1 MTHTR
6 AHIIIIF
13 TLVGA
18 FISGCN
24 MTRRLDQDE
33 KLLTSNNIE
42 IEGKGLND
50 GELNGLVRPRTNKKI
65 VGLIPFN
72 LFVWNLFDGEKLK
85 KKNARKHE
93 KLKRKN
99 EKRAEKGK
107 KEKEFK
113 PVLGYRIKNNIGEE
127 PVLLDS
133 STAETTAKNMTR
145 YLKNNGFFNGEVTYK
160 VKSKEKKQR
169 AEVTYLVTL
178 NRPYLIKKVSYDIQD
193 TGLIQDVRK
202 AVQGTLLKRG
212 ENFRI
217 TDVDKERSRLTKA
230 MRDLGYY
237 DFNQNF
243 ITYEVDSTLGN
254 KDVHVKQIINS
265 PVKRVKRPN
274 QKDTLIVQQHTKYT
288 IKNVYIDPYYST
300 EFETDFDDTLMM
312 PEGCIMVNQ
321 KRLLFEPKVISRAIF
336 INPGEKYSQAGREY
350 TYSRLSALNNFRFI
364 NIRFE
369 EVSNDSAGLNCY
381 INLTPVVKLAAGA
394 ELEGTNTGGN
404 LGISGNLNY
413 TNRNTFGAAEIFN
426 VRLRGGLEAQQT
438 NVPEAEQDERST
450 LGVNLFNTIEYG
462 LETSLTVPSLVV
474 PARFKGDKV
483 PKYNRP
489 TTSVNLTFN
498 HQNRPD
504 FTRNFLNA
512 SYSYAWTKAGKV
524 KTDFTLH
531 PLSISLIGIDK
542 RPFFE
547 RRLEELNNQFL
558 TNTFSNHLIVG
569 TKFNVTQSNQGSK
582 RRINH
587 YWNRSYI
594 ETAGNALSAAYNL
607 SGADKIDDHYYQT
620 GSIRFAQFIK
630 VANDLRFYRNL
641 TDGTQMV
648 YRLYTGAGVPFGNLN
663 VLPFDK
669 SFFVG
674 GANDIRAWTARTL
687 GPGSSVPETGSGLNR
702 VGDIIL
708 EANVEYRAK
717 LTNIFELALFTDVGN
732 IWLFDGPD
740 VDPSSVFELDRFYN
754 EFAVGAGLGVRF
766 DFTFVIVRVDLGF
779 QIRDPA
785 LPKNERWIF
794 QKKDLYNE
802 TAAQDYSLRQTL
814 NFGIGYPF

>member
-1 MTHTR
+1 M
-6 AHIIIIF
+6 F
-13 TLVGA
+13 T
-18 FISGCN
+18 GCN
-24 MTRRLDQDE
+24 LTRRLGDDE
-33 KLLTSNNIE
+33 YLLTSNEIE
-42 IEGKGLND
+42 IEGRGVKESEVSGLM
-50 GELNGLVRPRTNKKI
+50 RPRTNKKI

-72 LFVWNLFDGEKLK
+72 LFVWNLFDAEKLE
-85 KKNARKHE
+85 KKNARKRE
-93 KLKRKN
+93 KL
-99 EKRAEKGK
+99 EKRNKKRSAKGK
-107 KEKEFK
+107 KEKDFK
-113 PVLGYRIKNNIGEE
+113 PVLGYRIKNNVGEE

-133 STAETTAKNMTR
+133 NLAATTAQNMTR
-145 YLKNNGFFNGEVTYK
+145 YLKNNGFFNGEVNYK
-160 VKSKEKKQR
+160 VKHKEKKQK
-169 AEVTYLVTL
+169 AQVTYIIKPG
-178 NRPYLIKKVSYDIQD
+178 RPYRIKKVTYDIQD
-193 TGLIQDVRK
+193 TNLIKDARK
-202 AVQGTLLKRG
+202 AVQGTLLKSG

-217 TDVDKERSRLTKA
+217 TDVDKERGRLSKA
-230 MRDLGYY
+230 MKDLGYY
-237 DFNQNF
+237 NFNQNF
-243 ITYEVDSTLGN
+243 ITYEVDSTIG
-254 KDVHVKQIINS
+254 DRQVHVKQIINS
-265 PVKRVKRPN
+265 PVKREKRSG
-274 QKDTLIVQQHTKYT
+274 KDDTLIVQRHTKYT

-312 PEGCIMVNQ
+312 DGGYIMVNQ
-321 KRLLFEPKVISRAIF
+321 QRLLFSPKVISRAIF
-336 INPGEKYSQAGREY
+336 INPGDKYSQTNREY

-364 NIRFE
+364 NIRYE
-369 EVSNDSAGLNCY
+369 EVSGDSAGLNCY

-413 TNRNTFGAAEIFN
+413 TNRNTFGSAEIFN

-438 NVPEAEQDERST
+438 NVPDSEQEDRST

-462 LETSLTVPSLVV
+462 VETSLTVPSLVL
-474 PARFKGDKV
+474 PSRIKGEKV

-489 TTSVNLTFN
+489 TTSVNFTFN

-512 SYSYAWTKAGKV
+512 SYAYSWTKTDKI

-531 PLSISLIGIDK
+531 PISISLIGIDK

-569 TKFNVTQSNQGSK
+569 TKFNVTRSNQGSK
-582 RRINH
+582 RRVNH

-594 ETAGNALSAAYNL
+594 ETAGNGLSAAYRL
-607 SGADKIDDHYYQT
+607 SGAERIDDNHYET
-620 GSIRFAQFIK
+620 GSIRFAQFVKI
-630 VANDLRFYRNL
+630 ANDLRLYRNL
-641 TDGTQMV
+641 TDGSQMV
-648 YRLYTGAGVPFGNLN
+648 YRLYTGAGLPFGNLN

-687 GPGSSVPETGSGLNR
+687 GPGSSVPDAGSGLNR

-717 LTNIFELALFTDVGN
+717 LTGIFELALFTDVGN

-740 VDPSSVFELDRFYN
+740 VDPAGVFELNRFYN
-754 EFAVGAGLGVRF
+754 EFAVGSGVGVRF

-779 QIRDPA
+779 QMRDPA
-785 LPKNERWIF
+785 LPQGERWVF
-794 QKKDLYNE
+794 QKKDIYNE
-802 TAAQDYSLRQTL
+802 TAARDYSLRQTL